1 MNKEERIELAKK
13 LINEEINRTLERWEG
28 EDLLTYAWGWRN
40 EDTVSSNHHTC
51 FYNYDVVKAIAN
63 GLRLNVGLSVGP
75 NCDGNMTPYVQIW

>member
-63 GLRLNVGLSVGP
+63 GLRLKVGLSVGP